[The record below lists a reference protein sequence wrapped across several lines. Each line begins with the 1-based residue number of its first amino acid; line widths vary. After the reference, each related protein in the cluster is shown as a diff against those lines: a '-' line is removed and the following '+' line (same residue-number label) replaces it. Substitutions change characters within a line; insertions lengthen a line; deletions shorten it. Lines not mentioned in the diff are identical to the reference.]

1 MDNGMKEAVQD
12 FITAIKSTEE
22 YLLYKR
28 EKERVSRQPE
38 IKQQI
43 DEYRRRNFEM
53 QTLTEDDE
61 LFDKME
67 QFEAEYADFMEI
79 PIVNDFLDAEL
90 AFCRMMQEV
99 NVEVTGALDFD

>member
-1 MDNGMKEAVQD
+1 MKEAVQD

-28 EKERVSRQPE
+28 EKERVGRQPE

-99 NVEVTGALDFD
+99 NVGVTGALDFD